1 MADKRSQ
8 ASNSRRRRRT
18 ANRPAGRGAEER
30 KGRHDGPSS
39 LAALPEASS
48 DAAVYDAIYEAVM
61 DHRLAPGT
69 RLTEASLCDIFGV
82 SRAVVRMALLR
93 LSHDRIVALT
103 PNRGAAIARPSVQ
116 ETREVFELRRLVEA
130 AAMEPAAER
139 ALPRELDALRAVVKQ
154 EHAAFERGDVRQ
166 WIRMSREFHLRLLA
180 LAKNAEL
187 GEVGRDLI
195 TRSLLMTALY
205 MPLGQTTC
213 ASHEHEEL
221 IDLLAAGEGRR
232 AARLMTAHLLACE
245 ARLRLDGPEDA
256 AAPDLA
262 AALGRPRPAAKGK
275 RGRDTA

>member
-1 MADKRSQ
+1 M
-8 ASNSRRRRRT
+8 T
-18 ANRPAGRGAEER
+18 
-30 KGRHDGPSS
+30 GPSP

-166 WIRMSREFHLRLLA
+166 WIRLSREFHLRLLGA
-180 LAKNAEL
+180 
-187 GEVGRDLI
+187 GEERGAGRG
-195 TRSLLMTALY
+195 RAR
-205 MPLGQTTC
+205 P
-213 ASHEHEEL
+213 HHP
-221 IDLLAAGEGRR
+221 LAADDGALHAAGPDHLRQPR
-232 AARLMTAHLLACE
+232 A
-245 ARLRLDGPEDA
+245 
-256 AAPDLA
+256 
-262 AALGRPRPAAKGK
+262 
-275 RGRDTA
+275 